1 MTIVAQIRACDGYIG
16 KVAQSEVEVSL
27 TEEMDEEGMAF
38 ESKSPRQVGRIN
50 QTQMHSPV
58 DPSCLPV

>member
-1 MTIVAQIRACDGYIG
+1 MTIVAPIRACDGYIG

-50 QTQMHSPV
+50 QT
-58 DPSCLPV
+58 